1 MSPSV
6 SPSGACQLKNC
17 CSSFADAQEF
27 RLNFEGLLVSLLSLF
42 LSYVFVYSMHWD
54 EGAFSRE
61 VQGICSHI
69 IDFLLEKTT
78 EMCWMR

>member
-1 MSPSV
+1 MSPSM
-6 SPSGACQLKNC
+6 SPACQLKNC
-17 CSSFADAQEF
+17 CKSFAGAGEF
-27 RLNFEGLLVSLLSLF
+27 GLNSEDLLVSLLPLF

-54 EGAFSRE
+54 EGAFSGE

-78 EMCWMR
+78 EEMCWMR